1 MCVTKESFFSSKSAH
16 HNSFI
21 DEIGSNAKKNI
32 ERKLK
37 LIFQRIQ
44 NWGRPIMVFSEVYGH
59 VIFNSSDIIIIWVED
74 IFVNVCRDAH
84 LYILIYKLNW
94 NVPTSIWINKPKAKK
109 INPIVRSIFIYIENI
124 WEALIHILLFISP
137 LARNVRIYVYVM
149 LATMCRLII
158 INIETSSIIWV

>member
-1 MCVTKESFFSSKSAH
+1 MCVTKESFFFLSQNRLTIIALLMRLVQ
-16 HNSFI
+16 
-21 DEIGSNAKKNI
+21 KKNI

-74 IFVNVCRDAH
+74 IFVNVSRDAH

-94 NVPTSIWINKPKAKK
+94 NVPTSIWINKPNAKK

-124 WEALIHILLFISP
+124 WDALIHILLFLSP